1 MHSTPYISPQ
11 NILMA
16 FWAMECRLPET
27 INPISSKFFMVLE
40 AFAAFQRLVPHIP
53 DVCILHIQKI
63 YLWILGLKQNVFV
76 SIICMY
82 QVYVVELLL
91 CCLYCILM
99 H

>member
-1 MHSTPYISPQ
+1 
-11 NILMA
+11 
-16 FWAMECRLPET
+16 MECRQPET
-27 INPISSKFFMVLE
+27 INPVSSKFFMVLEE

-63 YLWILGLKQNVFV
+63 YLWILGLKQITEYVFV

-91 CCLYCILM
+91 WCLYCILM